1 MTSPLPTYQTLLLS
15 PLSPGSLLIEY
26 NQPKIAN
33 AFTLQQ
39 YHDLASALK
48 YARTLP
54 QIRVVV
60 ISGRGKHYCAGKV
73 LLPPGTEN
81 GPTIEQEIEAGRALG
96 DELLGY
102 PKVLIAAVHGAA
114 IGWGCTQLWNF
125 DLVYAWSKAAVF
137 QTPFMQLGFVPEGAS
152 SWSFPK
158 VMGKQRANALLL
170 ASEKLSAR
178 EMYDA
183 GLVTKAIE
191 ADTLEGFREEV
202 FTIARRIGTYSAES
216 LRMAKAQVNRPSVL
230 AQQREASMW
239 EGVDLKVRLNSDEAK
254 AAMKS
259 FQNKPKTMAEKS
271 KL

>member
-1 MTSPLPTYQTLLLS
+1 MSNTLPIYQTLLLS
-15 PLSPGSLLIEY
+15 SLSPGTLLMEY
-26 NQPKIAN
+26 NQPKISN

-39 YHDLASALK
+39 YHDLASALQW
-48 YARTLP
+48 ARSIP
-54 QIRVVV
+54 SIRVLVLT
-60 ISGRGKHYCAGKV
+60 GQGKHYCAGKV

-81 GPTIEQEIEAGRALG
+81 GPTIEQEIEAGQRLG
-96 DELLGY
+96 AELQGY

-125 DLVYAWSKAAVF
+125 DLVYAWDKGAVF

-170 ASEKLSAR
+170 ASEKLNAR

-183 GLVTKAIE
+183 GLVTKVIE
-191 ADTLEGFREEV
+191 SDTLERFREEV
-202 FTIARRIGTYSAES
+202 FKIARRIGTYSAES

-230 AQQREASMW
+230 AEQREAGMW
-239 EGVDLKVRLNSDEAK
+239 EAVDLKIRLNSDEAK
-254 AAMKS
+254 EAMSK
-259 FQNKPKTMAEKS
+259 FAEKGKKETKS